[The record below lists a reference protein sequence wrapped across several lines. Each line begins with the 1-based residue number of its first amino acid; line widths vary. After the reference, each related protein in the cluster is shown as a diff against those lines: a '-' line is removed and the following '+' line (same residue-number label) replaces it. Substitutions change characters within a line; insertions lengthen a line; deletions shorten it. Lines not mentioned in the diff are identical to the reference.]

1 MHPFLFSLKR
11 RYRKEKLPD
20 PFAYLFKW
28 FGMIPVGVFQ
38 VGANTGQEING
49 FFSQG
54 LKIGVFVEPLQ
65 DPFKI
70 LEKKVLSHEGF
81 FAVNALCAEI
91 ADKAF
96 PFYASD
102 GAGAS
107 SSILK
112 PLGHLIEHPSV
123 KFETKPI
130 IILSTTVDRIAADL
144 KAQGHINFINQI
156 DMIYLDTQGSELSV
170 LRGAEEFLKQVKYI
184 FTEVSH
190 GGLYEN
196 DVNHKELTGFLES
209 RGFSLV
215 FLYMNRNR
223 WGDALYVHNSVFK
236 Q

>member
-28 FGMIPVGVFQ
+28 FGRIPVGVLQ
-38 VGANTGQEING
+38 VGANSGQEING
-49 FFSQG
+49 FVSQG

-65 DPFKI
+65 DAFKA

-81 FAVNALCAEI
+81 FAVNALCAEV

-96 PFYASD
+96 PFYAS
-102 GAGAS
+102 GGNGAS
-107 SSILK
+107 SSLLK
-112 PLGHLIEHPSV
+112 PVGHLIEHPSV
-123 KFETKPI
+123 KFESKPTI
-130 IILSTTVDRIAADL
+130 IHSTTVDRIAADL
-144 KAQGHINFINQI
+144 KAQGHINYIKQI
-156 DMIYLDTQGSELSV
+156 DMLHLDTQGSELSV
-170 LRGAEEFLKQVKYI
+170 LRGAEELLKQVNYI